1 MKDFIDKFI
10 EDNNITSILDLAL
23 LLPIGYEN
31 NILSS
36 KIKLKELNTFAVTIS
51 KKELKSRVL
60 IVRFYIFDLDQIIT
74 GVFFNAIPYF
84 NRLLDKNRGVFYIQG
99 VVQKYRGYY
108 QIIQPKILNRDHIE
122 QIVPIYS
129 KKNTLNE
136 KILSTFNEIKLEFKR
151 ELFNYKRLNIEEK
164 NALFFAHYP
173 RDRRDTKVD
182 INILKVA
189 EAINHL
195 EKLSK
200 KKIKFEAIKRL
211 NGDVDEFIKSLP
223 FKLTGDQQ
231 KAIAQIQKDLNS
243 TKATRRL
250 IIGDVGSGK
259 TLVILASAVVAY
271 PNKSI
276 LMAPTSILA
285 MQLYQEAKRF
295 LPKHIR
301 VALIKQG
308 SKKEI
313 DADFIIGTH
322 ALLYRDDL
330 PNAPLIMIDE
340 QHRFGTKQRAILEKL
355 VSSKDKKPH
364 FLQFS
369 ATPIPRTQAMM
380 LSKLIDVTLI
390 EDIPFKKRIETKIIG
405 RRDFPMLLE
414 KIKSEISKNHQV
426 LIVYPLV
433 EESSAIPY
441 QSIDEGREFWES
453 RFERVFVTHGK
464 DREKEDILLKFRD
477 EGNILLSTTVVE
489 VGISLPRLTLIV
501 IVGAERL
508 GLATLHQLRG
518 RVGRLGLKSF
528 CYLFTNDIE
537 NKRLKAFSKTTNGFD
552 IAKLDLK
559 FRNAGD
565 ILDGTIQSGVKFRW
579 LNLAEDEDIIQEA
592 KERVK

>member
-1 MKDFIDKFI
+1 MKYLEDFIKS
-10 EDNNITSILDLAL
+10 NNSTILDLAL
-23 LLPIGYEN
+23 LLPIDYKN
-31 NILSS
+31 NILSP

-51 KKELKSRVL
+51 RKYLKSRVL
-60 IVRFYIFDLDQIIT
+60 VVRFYIFDLDQTVT

-84 NRLLDKNRGVFYIQG
+84 NRLLDENGVFYIQG

-108 QIIQPKILNRDHIE
+108 QIIQPKILKREDIE
-122 QIVPIYS
+122 KVVPIYS
-129 KKNTLNE
+129 KNA
-136 KILSTFNEIKLEFKR
+136 KINRKLLEAFRDIKDEFKEKLNSTKLTSR
-151 ELFNYKRLNIEEK
+151 EKSS
-164 NALFFAHYP
+164 LFFAHYP
-173 RDRRDTKVD
+173 RDIYDTKID
-182 INILKVA
+182 IKILKVV

-200 KKIKFEAIKRL
+200 KKTTFKAIESL
-211 NGDVDEFIKSLP
+211 NGDIKEFIKELP
-223 FKLTGDQQ
+223 FKLTNDQK
-231 KAIAQIQKDLNS
+231 KAISDIRKDLNS
-243 TKATRRL
+243 KKATRRL

-259 TLVILASAVVAY
+259 TMVILASAVMAY
-271 PNKSI
+271 PKKSI

-285 MQLYQEAKRF
+285 VQLYQEAQKF
-295 LPKHIR
+295 LPKHIK
-301 VALIKQG
+301 VELVKQG
-308 SKKEI
+308 VKSDL

-322 ALLYRDDL
+322 ALLYRENL
-330 PNAPLIMIDE
+330 PTAPLIMIDE
-340 QHRFGTKQRAILEKL
+340 QHRFGTKQRALLEKL

-390 EDIPFKKRIETKIIG
+390 EEIPFKKRIDTKIIG
-405 RRDFPMLLE
+405 RRDFPKLLD
-414 KIKSEISKNHQV
+414 KIKEEISKNHQV

-433 EESSAIPY
+433 EESSSIPY

-453 RFERVFVTHGK
+453 RFEKVYITHGK
-464 DREKEDILLKFRD
+464 DREKEEVLLKFRED
-477 EGNILLSTTVVE
+477 GNILLATTVIE

-518 RVGRLGLKSF
+518 RVGRLGLESF
-528 CYLFTNDIE
+528 CYLFTNDTE

-579 LNLAEDEDIIQEA
+579 LNLAEDEDIIEEA
-592 KERVK
+592 KKRVQ